1 MALPES
7 NEPDN
12 QGFTQKAA
20 RHAWRY
26 QHAQPISV
34 STLSPVLSLSG
45 VGGEILC
52 LPKDPSAKM
61 STQGTQ
67 LLPFFLTL
75 VGISLTFLYCR
86 SLVPLMEKARELL
99 END

>member
-12 QGFTQKAA
+12 QGFMQKVAG
-20 RHAWRY
+20 HAWRD
-26 QHAQPISV
+26 QHSRPISG
-34 STLSPVLSLSG
+34 SILSPVLSLSR

-52 LPKDPSAKM
+52 LPKDPSAEM

-67 LLPFFLTL
+67 LLPFFLIL

-86 SLVPLMEKARELL
+86 SLVPLKESKRTPRK
-99 END
+99 